1 MNPAEK
7 LFLERYIQAPKKH
20 LWRFSFL
27 FMVLGIV
34 ISVGILS
41 TALNLFEGYEHA
53 LKSVLLDS
61 FAHIR
66 IEHINGEL
74 LPDTLISSTLQ
85 ELNSRPEIDSVT
97 PLLTS
102 NLMASNGTKARGT
115 IFNAY
120 DVNYASK
127 VNYAKYVKEGT
138 AQLAKGNIIVGT
150 YLAKELGLSLGDTLK
165 VFYPRLDR
173 ITPLGMYPVET
184 PLIITGIYHSGFYEY
199 DRTLIIGTLEDARI
213 LSGAKDGFSCLE
225 IRLKNNYADD
235 INLYAEEYNKIMD
248 SNLVAL
254 PTTNTTL
261 LSLVKMQKWLIFI
274 VFFFLV
280 IITGIN
286 IISGISTQIYDKKNE
301 IAVLKALGAPKS
313 TIRHILGYQV
323 TLLCLISIILG
334 LILGFIASWLIVHQ
348 NIYQLKGEVYF
359 IDKLALYIAPLN
371 QILIFILA
379 SILVFLCVQIPL
391 RKIDKMQ
398 VIDIL
403 RNP

>member
-1 MNPAEK
+1 
-7 LFLERYIQAPKKH
+7 
-20 LWRFSFL
+20 
-27 FMVLGIV
+27 
-34 ISVGILS
+34 
-41 TALNLFEGYEHA
+41 
-53 LKSVLLDS
+53 
-61 FAHIR
+61 
-66 IEHINGEL
+66 
-74 LPDTLISSTLQ
+74 
-85 ELNSRPEIDSVT
+85 
-97 PLLTS
+97 
-102 NLMASNGTKARGT
+102 MASNGTKARGT

-120 DVNYASK
+120 DVNIGSK

-138 AQLAKGNIIVGT
+138 AQLDKGNIIVGT

-235 INLYAEEYNKIMD
+235 INLYAEEYDKIMD

-261 LSLVKMQKWLIFI
+261 LRLVKMQKWLIFI

-280 IITGIN
+280 IIAGIN

-398 VIDIL
+398 VIDLL

>member
-1 MNPAEK
+1 
-7 LFLERYIQAPKKH
+7 
-20 LWRFSFL
+20 
-27 FMVLGIV
+27 MVLGIV

-41 TALNLFEGYEHA
+41 TALNLFEGYEHG

-66 IEHINGEL
+66 IEHINGKL

-85 ELNSRPEIDSVT
+85 ELNSRPEIDSAT
-97 PLLTS
+97 PLLTT

-120 DVNYASK
+120 DVNIGSK

-138 AQLAKGNIIVGT
+138 AQLDKGNIIVGT

-165 VFYPRLDR
+165 VFYPRLDK

-235 INLYAEEYNKIMD
+235 INLYAEEYDKIID

-261 LSLVKMQKWLIFI
+261 LRLVKMQKWLIFI

-280 IITGIN
+280 IIAGIN

-379 SILVFLCVQIPL
+379 FILVFLCVQIPL

-398 VIDIL
+398 VIDLL